1 MKTERY
7 QPDGAG
13 FQFLCITSAEAISPQ
28 TGPVHP
34 SAATAQFP
42 SLPQPWLASPWH
54 PDKCFAFRMSSTHHF
69 CPQIQLRERLPSCP
83 DAQAWHLCPGLA
95 SLPCPW
101 HSDSCRKETHVHSL
115 ASQGQ
120 CNSPFAEGQCPDP
133 PQGAPFHCLYFSLH
147 I

>member
-42 SLPQPWLASPWH
+42 LLPQPWLASPWH

-83 DAQAWHLCPGLA
+83 DAQAWHLCPAPGILTAAGKRPMFPAWPLRVSATALLLKVSVQIHPREPSFTVFISA
-95 SLPCPW
+95 ST
-101 HSDSCRKETHVHSL
+101 SK
-115 ASQGQ
+115 
-120 CNSPFAEGQCPDP
+120 
-133 PQGAPFHCLYFSLH
+133 
-147 I
+147 